1 MFLFDAMDMIFPLM
15 FIAVAGLVVFTFAKG
30 IGQWNKNNQSPR
42 LIVEATVVAKRTS
55 TTHYHDAANTAMMH
69 ASTTYY
75 VTFEVES
82 GDRMEMNVGGQDYGM
97 LAEGDVGKLTFQGTR
112 YLNFERY

>member
-1 MFLFDAMDMIFPLM
+1 MFLFDAMDAIFPLM
-15 FIAVAGLVVFTFAKG
+15 FIAVAGIVVFTFAKG
-30 IGQWNKNNQSPR
+30 IGQWGKNNHSPR
-42 LIVEATVVAKRTS
+42 LVVEATVVTKRTS
-55 TTHYHDAANTAMMH
+55 TTHYHDAANAAMMH